1 MRALAL
7 PLRMAILCFLTG
19 AAASCATAFAAGVG
33 DIAVAPGEFSR
44 PTKAMPADAAI
55 AETVLAALADRRV
68 DVAGA
73 TLEVSG
79 ISARSVIPAGAELA
93 VERLAWQPAGRRFTA
108 VLTAAARGAPPQRF
122 TVAGRLRQQIEVP
135 VLNRRLNAGEVITP
149 GDLQWVSVG
158 DQALPANAVYAPQE
172 LIGRTPRRSLPAG
185 APVIAADLKRPAVV
199 ARGAPVTLIL
209 STANMRLTA
218 RGRALDEGALGDG
231 IRVANAQSHTVVAG
245 VVLANGQ
252 VAVGETSTATSR

>member
-7 PLRMAILCFLTG
+7 PLRLAILCLCAGGAVPSAALT
-19 AAASCATAFAAGVG
+19 AEAG
-33 DIAVAPGEFSR
+33 DIPVAPREFSR
-44 PTKAMPADAAI
+44 PTATTPADAAI

-73 TLEVSG
+73 TLEISG
-79 ISARSVIPAGAELA
+79 ISARSAIPAGAELA

-158 DQALPANAVYAPQE
+158 DRALPANAVYAAQE
-172 LIGRTPRRSLPAG
+172 LVGRTPRRSLRAG

-209 STANMRLTA
+209 STPNMRLTA
-218 RGRALDEGALGDG
+218 RGRALDEGALGEG

-252 VAVGETSTATSR
+252 VAVGEASAATSR